1 MYQDRLDCY
10 DQFRYFGI
18 GTPLHEAAEEGKSD
32 IVELLL
38 AEGADPLVRDAKGD
52 LAIDRARRAGQSAV
66 VKKLL
71 PLPDSSFQQRHDFI
85 GRLGI

>member
-1 MYQDRLDCY
+1 MYQDPLDCY
-10 DQFRYFGI
+10 DQLKYFGLC
-18 GTPLHEAAEEGKSD
+18 TPLLAAAEEGKSD

-66 VKKLL
+66 VKQLL
-71 PLPDSSFQQRHDFI
+71 LLSDSS
-85 GRLGI
+85 L